1 MTERAA
7 SRTAILVCQG
17 RAVAD
22 GRLGV
27 GRFADPIAVELLLD
41 GERGVVDR
49 VRGGQVPR
57 AVGARI
63 EYELVSA
70 TSEVLAARTVAI
82 DDAVREAGNPQLV
95 ILGAGLDARAW
106 RMPELAETAVFE
118 VDHPASQ
125 AEKRA
130 RLGEREPVAAVR
142 FVPVDFG
149 TDSLGAALTAA
160 GHDESRPTTWI
171 WEGVV
176 PYLTPA
182 EVGETVTEVA
192 KRSGSGSRLII
203 TYPTPNRLYHYGR
216 RGMELLLSLTGR
228 TNPMAREP
236 QRSSWTPA
244 AMAAVVTERGFGVT
258 GDRDLLTIALAAG
271 VEGKRGSFL
280 SSGRL
285 IVADRA

>member
-27 GRFADPIAVELLLD
+27 GRFSDPVAVDLLRD
-41 GERGVVDR
+41 DEREIVEQLRAGA
-49 VRGGQVPR
+49 VPK
-57 AVGARI
+57 AFGARV
-63 EYELVSA
+63 EYEFVSA

-82 DDAVREAGNPQLV
+82 DDAVREKGLPQQV

-106 RMPELAETAVFE
+106 RMPELAGITVFE

-125 AEKRA
+125 AEKRE
-130 RLGEREPVAAVR
+130 RLGEREPLASVR

-149 TDSLGAALTAA
+149 KDSLGAALTEA

-192 KRSGSGSRLII
+192 KRSAAGSRLIV

-216 RGMELLLSLTGR
+216 RAMEVLLSFTGR

-236 QRSSWTPA
+236 QRSSWTPE
-244 AMAAVVTERGFGVT
+244 AMATVLTDRGFTVT
-258 GDRDLLTIALAAG
+258 SDRDLLTIAREAG

-280 SSGRL
+280 SSGHL
-285 IVADRA
+285 VVADRG

>member
-27 GRFADPIAVELLLD
+27 GRFSDPIATHLLVD
-41 GERGVVDR
+41 GEHEVVDR
-49 VRGGQVPR
+49 VRAGQAPK

-63 EYELVSA
+63 EYELLCA
-70 TSEVLAARTVAI
+70 TAEVLAARTVAI
-82 DDAVREAGNPQLV
+82 DEALREHRNPQLV

-106 RMPELAETAVFE
+106 RMPELAQVAVFE

-130 RLGEREPVAAVR
+130 RLGEREPLTPAR

-149 TDSLGAALTAA
+149 TDALGAALNAA

-176 PYLTPA
+176 PYLSPA
-182 EVGETVTEVA
+182 EVSETVTELA
-192 KRSGSGSRLII
+192 RRSAPGSRVIA
-203 TYPTPNRLYHYGR
+203 TYPTSNRLYSVGR
-216 RGMELLLSLTGR
+216 RIMEILLSVTGR

-236 QRSSWTPA
+236 QRSNWTPDT
-244 AMAAVVTERGFGVT
+244 MAAVMTAHGFTVTR
-258 GDRDLLTIALAAG
+258 DRDKLTVAHDSG
-271 VEGKRGSFL
+271 VEGRPESFR
-280 SSGRL
+280 STGRL
-285 IVADRA
+285 LVADRL